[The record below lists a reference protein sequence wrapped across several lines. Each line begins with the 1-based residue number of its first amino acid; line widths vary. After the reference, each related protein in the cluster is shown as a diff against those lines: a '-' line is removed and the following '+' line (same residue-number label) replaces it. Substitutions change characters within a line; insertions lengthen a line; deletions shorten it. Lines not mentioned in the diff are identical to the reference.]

1 MPRANRLRAVKPAR
15 TPAKQGPTQAEVND
29 WLENLPDRFV
39 ACRVR
44 HAEFKLKDMWPEG
57 NGFGKLYRCPRCR
70 LEIEVHE
77 NAAGFIVDQKP
88 QYPKGYLAPKGY
100 GRNTRERNAKVRR
113 MRSLNE
119 WRQLKGED

>member
-1 MPRANRLRAVKPAR
+1 MPRANRLRVVRPAAKP
-15 TPAKQGPTQAEVND
+15 KDQAPSSKEVD
-29 WLENLPDRFV
+29 AWLGSLPDKFI

-57 NGFGKLYRCPRCR
+57 KGFGKLYRCPRCR

-88 QYPKGYLAPKGY
+88 NYPQGYLAPKGY
-100 GRNTRERNAKVRR
+100 GRNTRERNAAVRR
-113 MRSLNE
+113 RRSLNE